1 MKSKISLPFLLILTL
16 LITYLFIFM
25 KSLQINF
32 ILGTHLLPLQLIFKF
47 LSMFHKDTKDLALLT
62 SPDASLTEPLVSK
75 IPASPPKLSTS
86 SMKTSWVR
94 WVILALASIIN
105 FALNYSSNNPQALQP
120 SIQAVFGIEDAKF
133 NLLYSVYSTPNII
146 LPLLGGLLAD
156 YIGVRFAVN
165 LFGFLVFIGQ
175 GVFTLGAY
183 YENFELMVLGRFV
196 FGLGGES
203 LTVTQ
208 LPLIAKWFNGEELAF
223 AYGFAKSA
231 VRFGKA
237 ANSFFTPKIYLW
249 TNSLSAPLFTGLVV
263 SLISLISG
271 LVFCQFD
278 KKADSQEVLSSNK
291 ANPSPKKK
299 IDWKDFKS
307 FPKIFYLMLI
317 SYACMFAAFTG
328 VSNPLNK
335 LFVTRFGFDEN
346 FAGNLVML
354 YYVISAIAGPLVGFI
369 VEKYGRETQLMLLI
383 TLTLFFTNLSFAFLE
398 DGSPQ
403 NPNYQVMFPLIGVTV
418 FSSFYT
424 ILFWAGVAAIID
436 KRKIGLG
443 TGMITCVSNLSQT
456 ILPLLLGAIHDST
469 IEVHFGYFWTF
480 IALCGV
486 VGIGFVLNYMI
497 HREDKKNKRKVN
509 LIKQESQVAES
520 MSHEQSVKA

>member
-1 MKSKISLPFLLILTL
+1 
-16 LITYLFIFM
+16 
-25 KSLQINF
+25 
-32 ILGTHLLPLQLIFKF
+32 
-47 LSMFHKDTKDLALLT
+47 MFPEDTKDLALLANR
-62 SPDASLTEPLVSK
+62 DISLTAPLAFEVPTS
-75 IPASPPKLSTS
+75 SPKLPTS
-86 SMKTSWVR
+86 LMKTSWVR

-105 FALNYSSNNPQALQP
+105 SALNYSSNNPQALQP

-133 NLLYSVYSTPNII
+133 NLLYSVYSMPNVL
-146 LPLLGGLLAD
+146 LPLFGGLLAD

-175 GVFTLGAY
+175 GVFALGAY
-183 YENFELMVLGRFV
+183 NENFQLMVVGRFL

-208 LPLIAKWFNGEELAF
+208 LPLIAKWFNGGELAF

-231 VRFGKA
+231 VRLGKS

-249 TNSLSAPLFTGLVV
+249 TNSLSAPLFAGLTV

-271 LVFCQFD
+271 FILCQFD
-278 KKADSQEVLSSNK
+278 KKADSEDALSLTKETSSADK
-291 ANPSPKKK
+291 RK

-328 VSNPLNK
+328 LSNALNK
-335 LFVTRFGFDEN
+335 LLVTRFGFDVN

-354 YYVISAIAGPLVGFI
+354 YYLISAIAGPFVGLI
-369 VEKYGRETQLMLLI
+369 VDNYGRKTQLMLII
-383 TLTLFFTNLSFAFLE
+383 TLTLFFTDLFFAFLQ
-398 DGSPQ
+398 DGSHQ
-403 NPNYQVMFPLIGVTV
+403 NPNYQVIFPLIGVTV

-424 ILFWAGVAAIID
+424 ILFWACVASLTD
-436 KRKIGLG
+436 KKRIGLG

-456 ILPLLLGAIHDST
+456 ILPLLLGAIHDKT
-469 IEVHFGYFWTF
+469 IDTHFGYFWTLITLCF
-480 IALCGV
+480 I
-486 VGIGFVLNYMI
+486 VGIGFFLNYMI
-497 HREDKKNKRKVN
+497 HIEDNKNKGNVK
-509 LIKQESQVAES
+509 LFKEESKAAYD
-520 MSHEQSVKA
+520 MQSLTSITENENQLQL